1 MSMQQPTL
9 VQWPVSRPITITPIK
24 HRSTLNHLSAE
35 GYRLVRPL
43 LLDVE
48 HGQGSRVTVWEE
60 HSTAYGVGYSE
71 AEATRDLESML
82 LEMYQHL
89 SETEATLS
97 SALRERLT
105 YLRSVLVPS
114 QMQSCP

>member
-9 VQWPVSRPITITPIK
+9 VQWPVSRPITITPRK
-24 HRSTLNHLSAE
+24 HSSTLNRLSAE

-43 LLDVE
+43 LLDVG
-48 HGQGSRVTVWEE
+48 HGQGSRVTVWEK
-60 HSTAYGVGYSE
+60 HSTAYGTGHSE
-71 AEATRDLESML
+71 AEATRDFEGML

-97 SALRERLT
+97 SALQERLT
-105 YLRSVLVPS
+105 YLRSILAPS
-114 QMQSCP
+114 